1 MDAERK
7 SVGLRKKAAQ
17 QRQSLFEIAEK
28 FEEQKVFERLTQ
40 SQRDELD
47 EMYRGYQSMYGPV
60 AYQYWLRAVVR
71 SMRGNIQYLNK
82 VLVFELQPRSEGDV
96 QKIKFLDVMAQQ
108 MGLDVTITNNRV
120 PKSPKARRK
129 IPERRKSHDD

>member
-7 SVGLRKKAAQ
+7 SVGLRKKSAQ

-96 QKIKFLDVMAQQ
+96 QKIKFLDVMAKQ

-120 PKSPKARRK
+120 PKSPNARRK
-129 IPERRKSHDD
+129 IPERRKNHDD

>member
-7 SVGLRKKAAQ
+7 SVRLREQVAQ
-17 QRQSLFEIAEK
+17 QKQRVFEIAEK

-71 SMRGNIQYLNK
+71 SMRENIQYLNK
-82 VLVFELQPRSEGDV
+82 VLVFELQPRSEDDV
-96 QKIKFLDVMAQQ
+96 QKIKFLDVMAKQ
-108 MGLDVTITNNRV
+108 MGLDVTITNNRI
-120 PKSPKARRK
+120 PKSPKTRK
-129 IPERRKSHDD
+129 KMLERRKSHDD